1 MRTGFEA
8 LPMSQQMRH
17 LEQIGYCWKILG
29 SLELFISLALLVV
42 LSKNAYMDEWIVF
55 LSLGCICAL
64 SICLIA
70 SGHFVIFRE
79 GSRLALPGGFA
90 IFWGIVHTGPAVLIL
105 YFRNPPGPL
114 DELEYSLL
122 IVFPA
127 LASLL
132 ILSGIYVLGKR
143 IYTMDSAFGIRATPS
158 KHSP

>member
-1 MRTGFEA
+1 MY
-8 LPMSQQMRH
+8 QQMRR

-42 LSKNAYMDEWIVF
+42 LSKNAYVDEWIVF

-79 GSRLALPGGFA
+79 GSRLAVPGGFA
-90 IFWGIVHTGPAVLIL
+90 IFWGIVHVGPAVLIL
-105 YFRNPPGPL
+105 YFRNPPIPL
-114 DELEYSLL
+114 DEVEYSFL

-127 LASLL
+127 LASVL
-132 ILSGIYVLGKR
+132 ILSGIYVLRRRTFIFNSATR
-143 IYTMDSAFGIRATPS
+143 IE
-158 KHSP
+158 